1 MSLQEVKTLAL
12 ELTVQER
19 AELADILLETLEYPS
34 QEEIERRWADVIKRR
49 VEELRSGKVKGIP
62 GDVALEKLRKIVE
75 SQVPI

>member
-1 MSLQEVKTLAL
+1 MSLQEVQTLAL

-19 AELADILLETLEYPS
+19 AELAEVLLETLEHPS

-62 GDVALEKLRKIVE
+62 GDVVMKKLRAIIE
-75 SQVPI
+75 SDLPS

>member
-19 AELADILLETLEYPS
+19 AELAEVLLETLGQPS
-34 QEEIERRWADVIKRR
+34 QEEIEGRWAEVITRR

-62 GDVALEKLRKIVE
+62 SDVVLQKLRTIVE
-75 SQVPI
+75 SDLPS